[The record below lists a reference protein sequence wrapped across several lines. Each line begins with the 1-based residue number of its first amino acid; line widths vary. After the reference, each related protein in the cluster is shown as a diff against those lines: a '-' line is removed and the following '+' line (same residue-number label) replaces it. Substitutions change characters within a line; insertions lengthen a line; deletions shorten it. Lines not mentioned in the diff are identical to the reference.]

1 MKLNLPLQVNLVID
15 NLTEAGYE
23 AYIVGGCVRDF
34 LMGRI
39 PDDYDVTT
47 SATPEQ
53 VKEVF
58 QGNKVIETGLKH
70 GTVTLLIDH
79 MPIEVTTYRIEKG
92 YSDGRHPDRVE
103 FTRSLEEDLARRDF
117 TMNALAY
124 SEKAGIVDYFDGQKH
139 ISSKKICTVGSP
151 KDRFSEDA
159 LRILRAV
166 RFASTLGFDIKK
178 TTAEGMA
185 ECKDLLGMIS
195 KERIAVELTKLLCG
209 SDVKNVLVKYTD
221 ILGEVIP
228 ELLTMKGFNQRN
240 SHHIYDVLTHTATAV
255 ENVEPIPHFRW
266 AVLLHDVGKPATF
279 SIDQVGVGH
288 FYGHANVSADMARTI
303 LRRFKMD
310 NDTVSRVVGL
320 VKYHDM
326 QIELTDR
333 AVKRAMNKLGEE
345 MFFDL
350 IKVKRADNMGQ
361 SMEYRDRQGYYDSL
375 ENIAKKILDAKE
387 CFSLKD
393 LAVNGRDLIDVGI
406 TDGKMIGETLALLL
420 EDVLEGK
427 ISNEKEELLKM
438 VEFITQKKK

>member
-1 MKLNLPLQVNLVID
+1 
-15 NLTEAGYE
+15 
-23 AYIVGGCVRDF
+23 
-34 LMGRI
+34 
-39 PDDYDVTT
+39 VTT

-58 QGNKVIETGLKH
+58 GGQVYETGIKH
-70 GTVTLLIDH
+70 GTVTVVIDH

-92 YSDGRHPDRVE
+92 YSDGRHPDKVE

-117 TMNALAY
+117 TINALAY
-124 SEKAGIVDYFDGQKH
+124 RQKAGLVDYFDGQKH

-151 KDRFSEDA
+151 TDRFGEDA

-166 RFASTLGFDIKK
+166 RFASTLGFDIEKS
-178 TTAEGMA
+178 TADAME
-185 ECKDLLGMIS
+185 ECKGLLGKIS
-195 KERIAVELTKLLCG
+195 KERIAVELTKMLCG
-209 SDVKNVLVKYTD
+209 DDVRNVLVKYTD

-228 ELLTMKGFNQRN
+228 ELLAMKGFSQRN
-240 SHHIYDVLTHTATAV
+240 PHHIYDVLIHTAVAV
-255 ENVEPIPHFRW
+255 ENVEKIPYLRW

-279 SIDQVGVGH
+279 SIDELGVGH
-288 FYGHANVSADMARTI
+288 FYGHAGISADMTRTI
-303 LRRFKMD
+303 LRRLKMD
-310 NDTVSRVVGL
+310 NDTVSRVVSL

-361 SMEYRDRQGYYDSL
+361 SMEYRDRQGYYDNL
-375 ENIAKKILDAKE
+375 ENIARGILDAKE

-393 LAVNGRDLIDVGI
+393 LAVKGGDLIDIGI
-406 TDGKMIGETLALLL
+406 TEGKIIGEALALLL

-427 ISNEKEELLKM
+427 IPNEKEELLKR
-438 VEFITQKKK
+438 VKLWNKK